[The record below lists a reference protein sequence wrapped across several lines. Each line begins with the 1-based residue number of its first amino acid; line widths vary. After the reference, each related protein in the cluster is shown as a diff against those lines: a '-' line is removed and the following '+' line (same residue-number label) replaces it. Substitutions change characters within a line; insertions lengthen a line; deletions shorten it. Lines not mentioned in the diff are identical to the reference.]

1 MMMGG
6 DVAFNLKIGP
16 GGNAI
21 YTSGVVHAESAQTSL
36 QNAVVFVLTRT
47 KKFWEDRMNS
57 PGGSLPTSAV
67 GS

>member
-21 YTSGVVHAESAQTSL
+21 YTSGVVHAESGQT
-36 QNAVVFVLTRT
+36 
-47 KKFWEDRMNS
+47 
-57 PGGSLPTSAV
+57 P
-67 GS
+67 